1 MDGLVKIASN
11 LIRERRHPKVSR
23 EMMRMGVRESMIKW
37 MHAPDEEE
45 ISKAV
50 DEAIEQAFSD
60 NAMP

>member
-1 MDGLVKIASN
+1 
-11 LIRERRHPKVSR
+11 
-23 EMMRMGVRESMIKW
+23 MGVRESMIKW